1 MLEKLIEKWRNLSKT
16 GKVIVVIVVLGTI
29 GQLILPKAPKQPAQQ
44 TQQTQ
49 QAQKQE
55 EKNFIIPSHHLLK
68 EKVNE
73 DASINLLDYEQRKIP
88 GKDVI
93 DTQGTFDL
101 NDKEIK
107 FWATFEYSTEK
118 PLRLKV
124 AEQVIFD
131 ENKKDPQ

>member
-16 GKVIVVIVVLGTI
+16 GKVIVVIVVLCMI
-29 GQLILPKAPKQPAQQ
+29 NPLLPRAPKQPQQQAQQ
-44 TQQTQ
+44 TE

-55 EKNFIIPSHHLLK
+55 EKDFIIPSRHLLK
-68 EKVNE
+68 EKVSE
-73 DASINLLDYEQRKIP
+73 DASINLLDYGQRKIP

-101 NDKEIK
+101 NDKTIK

>member
-1 MLEKLIEKWRNLSKT
+1 MLEKLLEKWRNLSKT
-16 GKVIVVIVVLGTI
+16 GKVIVVIVILAAI
-29 GQLILPKAPKQPAQQ
+29 GSILPSTPKKQ
-44 TQQTQ
+44 TPQQTQ
-49 QAQKQE
+49 QAQEQE
-55 EKNFIIPSHHLLK
+55 EKDFIIPSRHLLK
-68 EKVNE
+68 EKVSE
-73 DASINLLDYEQRKIP
+73 DASINLLDYGQRKIP

-101 NDKEIK
+101 NDKKIK

>member
-1 MLEKLIEKWRNLSKT
+1 MLEKLIDKWRNLSKT
-16 GKVIVVIVVLGTI
+16 GKIIVVIVFLCMI
-29 GQLILPKAPKQPAQQ
+29 NPLLPRAPKQPQQQAQQ
-44 TQQTQ
+44 TE

-55 EKNFIIPSHHLLK
+55 EKDFIIPSHHLLK
-68 EKVNE
+68 EKVSE
-73 DASINLLDYEQRKIP
+73 DASINLLDYGQRKIP

-101 NDKEIK
+101 NDKTIK

-124 AEQVIFD
+124 AEYVIFD

>member
-16 GKVIVVIVVLGTI
+16 GKVIVVIVVLCMI
-29 GQLILPKAPKQPAQQ
+29 NPLLPRAPKQPQQQAQQ
-44 TQQTQ
+44 TE

-55 EKNFIIPSHHLLK
+55 EKDFIIPSHHLLK
-68 EKVNE
+68 EKVSE
-73 DASINLLDYEQRKIP
+73 DASINLLDYGQRKIP

-101 NDKEIK
+101 NDKTIK

-131 ENKKDPQ
+131 ENKKGPQ

>member
-1 MLEKLIEKWRNLSKT
+1 MLEKLLEKWRNLSKT
-16 GKVIVVIVVLGTI
+16 GKVIVVIVILAAI
-29 GQLILPKAPKQPAQQ
+29 GSILPSTPKKQ
-44 TQQTQ
+44 TPQQTQ
-49 QAQKQE
+49 QAQEQE
-55 EKNFIIPSHHLLK
+55 EKDFIIPSRHLLK
-68 EKVNE
+68 EKVSE
-73 DASINLLDYEQRKIP
+73 DASINLLDYGQRKIP

-101 NDKEIK
+101 NDKKIK

-124 AEQVIFD
+124 AEYVIFD

>member
-16 GKVIVVIVVLGTI
+16 GKVIVVIVILAAI
-29 GQLILPKAPKQPAQQ
+29 GSILPSTPKKQ
-44 TQQTQ
+44 TPQQTQ
-49 QAQKQE
+49 QAQEQE
-55 EKNFIIPSHHLLK
+55 EKDFIIPSRHLLK
-68 EKVNE
+68 EKVSE
-73 DASINLLDYEQRKIP
+73 DASINLLDYGQRKIP

-101 NDKEIK
+101 NDKKIK

-131 ENKKDPQ
+131 ENKKGPQ

>member
-16 GKVIVVIVVLGTI
+16 GKVIVVIVILAAI
-29 GQLILPKAPKQPAQQ
+29 GSILPSTPKKQ
-44 TQQTQ
+44 TPQQTQ
-49 QAQKQE
+49 QAQEQE
-55 EKNFIIPSHHLLK
+55 EKDFIIPSRHLLK
-68 EKVNE
+68 EKVSE
-73 DASINLLDYEQRKIP
+73 DASINLLDYGQRKIP

-101 NDKEIK
+101 NDKKIK

-124 AEQVIFD
+124 AEYVIFD

>member
-16 GKVIVVIVVLGTI
+16 GKVIVVIVILAAI
-29 GQLILPKAPKQPAQQ
+29 GSILPSTPKKQ
-44 TQQTQ
+44 TPQQTQ
-49 QAQKQE
+49 QAQEQE
-55 EKNFIIPSHHLLK
+55 EKDFIIPSRHLLK
-68 EKVNE
+68 EKVSE
-73 DASINLLDYEQRKIP
+73 DASLNLLDYGQRKIA
-88 GKDVI
+88 GKDVT

-101 NDKEIK
+101 NDKKIK

-131 ENKKDPQ
+131 ENKKGPQ

>member
-16 GKVIVVIVVLGTI
+16 GKVIVVIVVLCMI
-29 GQLILPKAPKQPAQQ
+29 NPLLPRAPKQPQQQAQQ
-44 TQQTQ
+44 TE

-55 EKNFIIPSHHLLK
+55 EKDFIIPSRHLLK
-68 EKVNE
+68 EKVSE
-73 DASINLLDYEQRKIP
+73 DASINLLDYGQRKIP

-101 NDKEIK
+101 NDKKIK

-124 AEQVIFD
+124 ADYVIFD

>member
-16 GKVIVVIVVLGTI
+16 GKIIVVIVVLCMI
-29 GQLILPKAPKQPAQQ
+29 NPLLPRAPKQPQ
-44 TQQTQ
+44 Q
-49 QAQKQE
+49 QAQVQE
-55 EKNFIIPSHHLLK
+55 DKHFMTATYHLLK
-68 EKVNE
+68 EKVSE
-73 DASINLLDYEQRKIP
+73 DASLNMLDFSEHKIP
-88 GKDVI
+88 DKDRI

-101 NDKEIK
+101 NDKKIN

>member
-16 GKVIVVIVVLGTI
+16 GKVIVAIVILAAI
-29 GQLILPKAPKQPAQQ
+29 GSILPSTPKKQTPQQ
-44 TQQTQ
+44 TE

-55 EKNFIIPSHHLLK
+55 EKDFIIPSRHLLK
-68 EKVNE
+68 EKVSE
-73 DASINLLDYEQRKIP
+73 DASLNLLDYGQRIIP
-88 GKDVI
+88 DKDVI

-101 NDKEIK
+101 GDKKIK

-124 AEQVIFD
+124 AEYAIFD
-131 ENKKDPQ
+131 ENKKGPQ

>member
-16 GKVIVVIVVLGTI
+16 GKVIVVIVILAAI
-29 GQLILPKAPKQPAQQ
+29 GSILPSTPKKQ
-44 TQQTQ
+44 TPQQTQ

-55 EKNFIIPSHHLLK
+55 EKDFIIPSRHLLK
-68 EKVNE
+68 EKVSE
-73 DASINLLDYEQRKIP
+73 DASINLLDYGQRKIP

-101 NDKEIK
+101 NDKKIK

-131 ENKKDPQ
+131 ENKKGPQ

>member
-1 MLEKLIEKWRNLSKT
+1 MLEKLLEKWRNLSKT
-16 GKVIVVIVVLGTI
+16 GKVIVVIVVLCMI
-29 GQLILPKAPKQPAQQ
+29 NPLLPRAPKQPQQQAQQ
-44 TQQTQ
+44 TE

-55 EKNFIIPSHHLLK
+55 EKDFIIPSHHLLK
-68 EKVNE
+68 EKVSE
-73 DASINLLDYEQRKIP
+73 DASINLLDYGQRKIP
-88 GKDVI
+88 DKDVI

-101 NDKEIK
+101 NDKKIK